1 MSNLGLELALKD
13 LGIAFLRAAVGDR
26 NVLQLLR
33 SNAGVLGGEASGHL
47 LVLDKTTTGDGLI
60 VALQVLAVM
69 KATGKSIAELTA
81 GMRRFPQQ
89 LINVRVARR
98 FDAAR
103 EPAVAAAIAR
113 VERSLGERGRVVLRA
128 SGTEPL
134 IRVMVEGEDA
144 QAVGRHAEELAAA
157 VRAAEPAA

>member
-1 MSNLGLELALKD
+1 
-13 LGIAFLRAAVGDR
+13 LRG
-26 NVLQLLR
+26 NG
-33 SNAGVLGGEASGHL
+33 GVLGGEASGHL
-47 LVLDKTTTGDGLI
+47 LVLDKATTGDGLV

-69 KATGKSIAELTA
+69 KATGKSLAELVT
-81 GMRRFPQQ
+81 GMERFPQQ
-89 LINVRVARR
+89 HINVRVAKR

-103 EPAVAAAIAR
+103 TPTVAAAIAQ

-157 VRAAEPAA
+157 VRAAAPAA